1 MLFLGATTRAGFN
14 PITADTM
21 YMYVVHRADEPRRR
35 LTPEAAH
42 AELIEL
48 LAEYGGLMGEMRQ
61 LLAPDSPAHYGPLY
75 TSFIDGPW
83 YRDRLVLIGDA
94 AHTTPPHLASGAGI
108 AIEDAIVLAACL
120 GNAPD
125 VPAALEAFMS
135 RRFERCRMVIDNSR
149 TLARWDLDPDVPGDR
164 VAELAGRTF
173 QALGSPI

>member
-1 MLFLGATTRAGFN
+1 
-14 PITADTM
+14 M

-35 LTPEAAH
+35 LTPEASH

-48 LAEYGGLMGEMRQ
+48 LDEYGGLVGEMSQ
-61 LLAPDSPAHYGPLY
+61 LLAPENPAHYGPLY

-120 GNAPD
+120 GNAAD